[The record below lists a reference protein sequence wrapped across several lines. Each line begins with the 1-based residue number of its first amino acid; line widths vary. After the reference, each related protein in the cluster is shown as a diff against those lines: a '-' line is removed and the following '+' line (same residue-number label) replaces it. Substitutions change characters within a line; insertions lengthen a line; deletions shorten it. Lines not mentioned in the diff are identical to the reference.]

1 MGDTGLFKLS
11 WFSGDSGNSGLS
23 GTGRGFIIPVFLCR
37 SKMGLEQFTA
47 EDPIFVDEDVLR
59 DSHKPEDLI
68 ERDRELSEYQSAL
81 KPVIKGARPR
91 NIFLYGQTG
100 VGKTVATR
108 MIMDRL
114 REDQQ
119 QYDYLDV
126 EVIGIVCKN
135 LSSSY
140 QVAVKLVNQF
150 RDSENKIPT
159 TGYPPDTVYEFL
171 WEHLREA
178 EATHVLFVLDEVDAI
193 GNDDDILYQLP
204 RSNDN
209 GNVPPDQ
216 TKVGVIGI
224 SNNFTFRDN
233 LTARVKDSLC
243 DEEIHF
249 PPYDANQLRNILYQ
263 RAEKAFVDDI
273 FEDDVIPL
281 CAAMAGQESG
291 SARQALKL
299 LFKAGDLARSRDM
312 TEVTEELVREAE
324 PLVKEGQVKNELES
338 LPTQSHLTLYAILK
352 LHERDELPA
361 KSSDVYQVYEQAA
374 NTIDADVKTDR
385 TIRDRLSQ
393 LKLKGFL
400 EVEEHNEGPKGGSY
414 YLYKFGDIRHEMIRE
429 VLKNS
434 MRLEDLF

>member
-1 MGDTGLFKLS
+1 
-11 WFSGDSGNSGLS
+11 
-23 GTGRGFIIPVFLCR
+23 
-37 SKMGLEQFTA
+37 MGLEPFTA
-47 EDPIFVDEDVLR
+47 EDPIFLDEDVLR
-59 DSHKPEDLI
+59 DSHKPDDLI
-68 ERDRELSEYQSAL
+68 ERDRELREYQTAL

-100 VGKTVATR
+100 VGKTVATE

-126 EVIGIVCKN
+126 QAIRVVCKN
-135 LSSSY
+135 LNSSY
-140 QVAVKLVNQF
+140 QVAIKLVNQF
-150 RDSENKIPT
+150 RDANNKIPT
-159 TGYPPDTVYEFL
+159 TGYPPDTIYEFL
-171 WEHLREA
+171 WQELRDVD
-178 EATHVLFVLDEVDAI
+178 ATHVLFVLDEVDSI

-209 GNVPPDQ
+209 GNVDPEV

-233 LTARVKDSLC
+233 LSARVKDSLC

-263 RAEKAFVDDI
+263 RSEKAFVDDVL
-273 FEDDVIPL
+273 EDDVIPL

-312 TEVTEELVREAE
+312 DMVTEELVREAE

-338 LPTQSHLTLYAILK
+338 LPTQSHLTLYAILQ
-352 LHERDELPA
+352 LSRRDELPA
-361 KSSDVYQVYEQAA
+361 KSSDIFQVYEKAA
-374 NTIDADVKTDR
+374 EIIDADVKTDR

-400 EVEEHNEGPKGGSY
+400 DVDEYNEGPKGGSY
-414 YLYKFGDIRHEMIRE
+414 YLYDFGDIRSELIWE
-429 VLKNS
+429 VLS
-434 MRLEDLF
+434 EDHRLGELF

>member
-1 MGDTGLFKLS
+1 MWL
-11 WFSGDSGNSGLS
+11 
-23 GTGRGFIIPVFLCR
+23 VFLCPG
-37 SKMGLEQFTA
+37 KMGLERFTA

-59 DSHKPEDLI
+59 DSHRPEGLI
-68 ERDRELSEYQSAL
+68 ERDQELTEYQSSL

-100 VGKTVATR
+100 VGKSVATQ
-108 MIMDRL
+108 MVMDRL

-126 EVIGIVCKN
+126 EVVDIVCKN

-140 QVAVKLVNQF
+140 QVVVKLVNQF
-150 RDSENKIPT
+150 RDFEDKIPT

-171 WEHLREA
+171 WEHLREV

-209 GNVPPDQ
+209 GNVPPEE

-233 LTARVKDSLC
+233 LSARVKDSLC

-263 RAEKAFVDDI
+263 RAEKAFVDGVLE
-273 FEDDVIPL
+273 EDVVPL

-312 TEVTEELVREAE
+312 TEVTEDLVREAE
-324 PLVKEGQVKNELES
+324 PLVKGGQVENELES

-361 KSSDVYQVYEQAA
+361 KSSDVYQVYQQGAEFI
-374 NTIDADVKTDR
+374 NADVKTDR

-414 YLYKFGDIRHEMIRE
+414 YLYEFGDIRPEMIRE
-429 VLKNS
+429 VLEDS
-434 MRLEDLF
+434 MRLEELF